1 MEQLL
6 EEDAIAQ
13 KIIFGILKI
22 RSALNAQLK
31 DALNHAKEDME
42 EVNITKEN
50 KEREEKERKVLKIEK
65 IINVLTH
72 NFIAM
77 QTNLVKLVLQL
88 KTLMVLA

>member
-31 DALNHAKEDME
+31 DAHNHVKEDME
-42 EVNITKEN
+42 EENTTKEN
-50 KEREEKERKVLKIEK
+50 KEKERKVLKIEK